1 MRKLSFM
8 LLLTILFVGCQSNAQ
23 KKSEKN
29 AQNGKMAGVQPEL
42 AKNHTFP
49 VQKSDAEWKKEL
61 TPEQYNILREAGTE
75 PPHSSPLL
83 HIKGK
88 GVFVCAA
95 CENPLYLNKNQFVSG
110 TGWPSF
116 DQPIEG
122 GVVLGSDTKLG
133 YQRDEVVCARCGGH
147 IGHRFNDGP
156 KETTGLRYCM
166 DGAAMNFIPADK
178 MSVDQIIKKNQMT
191 AKKMDDKKNK

>member
-1 MRKLSFM
+1 MNKLSFI
-8 LLLTILFVGCQSNAQ
+8 LLLSFLFSGCQSNAQ

-29 AQNGKMAGVQPEL
+29 TQNDKIAVVEPEL

-61 TPEQYNILREAGTE
+61 TSEQYYILREGGTE
-75 PPHSSPLL
+75 PPRSSPLL

-95 CENPLYLNKNQFVSG
+95 CENPLFLNKNQFVSG

-116 DQPIEG
+116 DQPIKN
-122 GVVLGSDTKLG
+122 GVVLGTDSKLG
-133 YQRDEVVCARCGGH
+133 YNRDEVLCARCGGH

-166 DGAAMNFIPADK
+166 DGAAMKFLPADT
-178 MSVDQIIKKNQMT
+178 MSVDQIIEKNHLV
-191 AKKMDDKKNK
+191 ANKMDDKKNQ